1 MTRTPGRMRRRAL
14 LAAATTG
21 LAGTAG
27 CLEALGVQTSGT
39 VVTKQVWGRVDPERS
54 DAEGPVATW
63 LLDDGEL
70 SANLPEEDAPLPIEL
85 PIEID
90 DDAAAYLDENHAPY
104 ELTIN
109 ICKSPG
115 SSDGDCS
122 GPTIG
127 RETFNEVRLGEHASI
142 STL

>member
-1 MTRTPGRMRRRAL
+1 MRRRAL

-21 LAGTAG
+21 TVATAG
-27 CLEALGVQTSGT
+27 CLEALDLRQSGT

-70 SANLPEEDAPLPIEL
+70 SADLPEADAPLPTEL

-90 DDAAAYLDENHAPY
+90 DDAATYLDENHGPY
-104 ELTIN
+104 ELTVN
-109 ICKSPG
+109 ICESPG
-115 SSDGDCS
+115 SSDGGCS

-127 RETFNEVRLGEHASI
+127 RETFNEVRLGERATI

>member
-1 MTRTPGRMRRRAL
+1 MRRRAL

-27 CLEALGVQTSGT
+27 CLETLDLRQSGT

-63 LLDDGEL
+63 LLDDGDL
-70 SANLPEEDAPLPIEL
+70 SADLPEADAPLPADL

-90 DDAAAYLDENHAPY
+90 DDAAAYLDENHGPY
-104 ELTIN
+104 ELTVN
-109 ICKSPG
+109 ICESPG
-115 SSDGDCS
+115 SSDGGCS

>member
-1 MTRTPGRMRRRAL
+1 MRRRAL

-27 CLEALGVQTSGT
+27 CLEALDLRQSGI

-54 DAEGPVATW
+54 DAEGSVATW

-70 SANLPEEDAPLPIEL
+70 SADLPAEDAPLPTER
-85 PIEID
+85 PVEI
-90 DDAAAYLDENHAPY
+90 DDAAASYLEENHGPCEFAV
-104 ELTIN
+104 N
-109 ICKSPG
+109 ICESPG
-115 SSDGDCS
+115 SSDGGCS

-127 RETFNEVRLGEHASI
+127 RETFNEVRLGDRASI
-142 STL
+142 TTL

>member
-1 MTRTPGRMRRRAL
+1 MRRRAL
-14 LAAATTG
+14 LAAAATG
-21 LAGTAG
+21 TVATAG
-27 CLEALGVQTSGT
+27 CLEALGIQTSGI

-70 SANLPEEDAPLPIEL
+70 SANLPEEDAPLPTDL
-85 PIEID
+85 PVEID
-90 DDAAAYLDENHAPY
+90 DDAAAYLDENHGPY
-104 ELTIN
+104 ELTVN
-109 ICKSPG
+109 ICESPG
-115 SSDGDCS
+115 TSDGDCS

-127 RETFNEVRLGEHASI
+127 RETFNEVRLGERASI

>member
-1 MTRTPGRMRRRAL
+1 MRRRAL

-21 LAGTAG
+21 TVATAG
-27 CLEALGVQTSGT
+27 CLEALDLRRSGT

-70 SANLPEEDAPLPIEL
+70 AANLPEEDAPLPTDL

-90 DDAAAYLDENHAPY
+90 DEAAAYLDENHGPY
-104 ELTIN
+104 ELTVN
-109 ICKSPG
+109 ICESPG
-115 SSDGDCS
+115 ASDGDCS
-122 GPTIG
+122 GPSIG
-127 RETFNEVRLGEHASI
+127 RETFNEVRLGERASI